1 MSFHSAPIRRILF
14 SAFLPILLWHTLAI
28 AESADTTSL
37 VKAALEKLDATDL
50 DADWFF
56 TMEVLEEDEL
66 RVIRSDPHRAKDD
79 RRQLLSVN
87 GAAPD
92 EAHLEKFRDA
102 EEKRIGDIDPEK
114 AGYTYMVDTD
124 TLHLLERGD
133 EYLKVSFIPRI
144 VALEES
150 REQMQGTLLLNT
162 LTQQIEQIEIYNTE
176 KLSPAFSVTVD
187 TFRLALAFQQEQ
199 GEILLHKLES
209 HAVGKAGF
217 LKSFNSLV
225 AVAFSDYRRAAL

>member
-1 MSFHSAPIRRILF
+1 
-14 SAFLPILLWHTLAI
+14 
-28 AESADTTSL
+28 
-37 VKAALEKLDATDL
+37 
-50 DADWFF
+50 
-56 TMEVLEEDEL
+56 
-66 RVIRSDPHRAKDD
+66 
-79 RRQLLSVN
+79 
-87 GAAPD
+87 
-92 EAHLEKFRDA
+92 
-102 EEKRIGDIDPEK
+102 
-114 AGYTYMVDTD
+114 
-124 TLHLLERGD
+124 
-133 EYLKVSFIPRI
+133 
-144 VALEES
+144 
-150 REQMQGTLLLNT
+150 MQGTLLLNT